1 MLAYFRTNHAIPPFA
16 KHAAKQSF
24 AIALGIDGGSIE
36 KRNTVI
42 EGRRDER
49 PRAILS
55 RPEHRTKAAAPQA
68 KRQRERESGTRDHHG
83 AVEPWKC

>member
-1 MLAYFRTNHAIPPFA
+1 
-16 KHAAKQSF
+16 
-24 AIALGIDGGSIE
+24 
-36 KRNTVI
+36 VI